1 MQGEPPTVASKLTG
15 AVFLSYAS
23 QDAEAAQRIAN
34 TLKAAGIEV
43 WFDRAE
49 LRGGDAW
56 DRQIRA
62 QIHECRLFMPIISAH
77 TEARV
82 EGYFRREWKLAVD
95 RTHDLSE
102 RVAFLVPVAIDST
115 PEQKADVPEA
125 FRHVQ
130 WTRLPGGQAST
141 AFVERVWRL
150 LTPDA
155 STAPGTL
162 SGGGEIPAST
172 VTSTA
177 RQKPL
182 SWAAAVV
189 AAVVIGYLVADK
201 FWVSK
206 HALTDTHA
214 TASGDARSASAAG
227 GIPEKSIAVLPFVD
241 MSEKHDQEYFS
252 DGLSEE
258 LIDLLT
264 KVPELRVPARTSSFS
279 FKGKSDDIATI
290 AQRLRVQHVLE
301 GSVRKAGNT
310 IRVTAQLIRADNGYH
325 LWSETYDRDLKDVFK
340 VQDQIASEVVQALK
354 VKLVGPIGHDTASTE
369 NVSAHSLLLQGR
381 YFQERWARG
390 DSERAILSF
399 QQALSEDPHYAL
411 AWTELAWALLWQLP
425 WDYERTTAAA
435 VRAIELQ
442 PDLALAHATR
452 GWCASLRGYDWA
464 LAVSELD
471 KALALEPENMR
482 ALYGKGRLA
491 RVLRR
496 FDESIRY
503 YQAAIEQDPINP
515 NPMDGLSATLVAVG
529 RSEEAVQL
537 ARRALEI
544 SPNIQWGHWYLA
556 QALFH
561 HGQLDAALSE
571 AQLEPV
577 ASLRLSSI
585 ALIERARH
593 PDAADAALRELL
605 TTNDPDKTFQV
616 ARVYADRG
624 DAQAAVTW
632 LEQARA
638 LRAGWLGELSG
649 DPAFD
654 PIRGD
659 VHFAAFLRKINLP
672 E

>member
-1 MQGEPPTVASKLTG
+1 
-15 AVFLSYAS
+15 
-23 QDAEAAQRIAN
+23 
-34 TLKAAGIEV
+34 
-43 WFDRAE
+43 
-49 LRGGDAW
+49 
-56 DRQIRA
+56 
-62 QIHECRLFMPIISAH
+62 
-77 TEARV
+77 
-82 EGYFRREWKLAVD
+82 
-95 RTHDLSE
+95 
-102 RVAFLVPVAIDST
+102 VAFLVPVAIDST

-130 WTRLPGGQAST
+130 WTRLPGGQTST
-141 AFVERVWRL
+141 AFVERVRRL
-150 LTPDA
+150 LTPDPP
-155 STAPGTL
+155 PGSRTL
-162 SGGGEIPAST
+162 SGGRQIPAST
-172 VTSTA
+172 VPSTS

-182 SWAAAVV
+182 SWAAGVAV
-189 AAVVIGYLVADK
+189 AMVVGYFVADK
-201 FWVSK
+201 FRVSK
-206 HALTDTHA
+206 HAFTDTHA
-214 TASGDARSASAAG
+214 TASGGTRSASAAG
-227 GIPEKSIAVLPFVD
+227 AIPEKSIAVLPFVD

-290 AQRLRVQHVLE
+290 AQRLRVEHVLE
-301 GSVRKAGNT
+301 GSVRKAGDV

-325 LWSETYDRDLKDVFK
+325 LWSETYDRHLKDVFK

-354 VKLVGPIGHDTASTE
+354 LKLVGPIGHDTASTE
-369 NVSAHSLLLQGR
+369 NVSAHNLLLQGR
-381 YFQERWARG
+381 YFQERWAKG

-399 QQALSEDPHYAL
+399 QQALNEDPHYAL

-435 VRAIELQ
+435 VKAIELQ

-503 YQAAIEQDPINP
+503 YEAAIEQDPINP

-529 RSEEAVQL
+529 RSEEAVQF

-556 QALFH
+556 RALFH
-561 HGQLDAALSE
+561 RGQLDAALRE

-577 ASLRLSSI
+577 SSLRLSSI

-593 PDAADAALRELL
+593 HPEAADAALRELL

-624 DAQAAVTW
+624 DTQAAVTW
-632 LEQARA
+632 LEQTRA
-638 LRAGWLGELSG
+638 MRAGWLGEVSG
-649 DPAFD
+649 DPVFQ

-659 VHFAAFLRKINLP
+659 VRFAAFLRKINLP